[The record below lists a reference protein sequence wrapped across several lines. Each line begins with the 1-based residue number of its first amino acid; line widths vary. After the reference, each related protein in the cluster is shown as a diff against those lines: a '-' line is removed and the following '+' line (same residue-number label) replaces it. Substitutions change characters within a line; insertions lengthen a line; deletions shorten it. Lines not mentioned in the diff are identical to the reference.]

1 LRDRIDL
8 IVEVPAVSSGLLA
21 GGTPGEPSAAVR
33 GRVEAARTIQ
43 TEPQRRGGARVNAD
57 LDGRG
62 LTRWCT
68 PDAAGTRLLRAA
80 ADGLV
85 LSPRAYDRVLK
96 VSRTIADL
104 AAADQV
110 RDDHVA
116 EALQYRVDILP

>member
-8 IVEVPAVSSGLLA
+8 IVEVPAVSSRSLA
-21 GGTPGEPSAAVR
+21 GAAPGEPSADVR

-43 TEPQRRGGARVNAD
+43 SERQRHGGARVNAD

-62 LTRWCT
+62 LTRWCAL
-68 PDAAGTRLLRAA
+68 DSAGARMLHAA
-80 ADGLV
+80 ADRLM

-96 VSRTIADL
+96 VARTIADL
-104 AAADQV
+104 AAADRV
-110 RDDHVA
+110 HEDHVA